1 MTSSLD
7 VVIEFEG
14 QEVPVLA
21 QVDLTSIRTLRLS
34 LAKALYLTRPVDTQ
48 LLYWERG
55 RGYVFGSFLSN
66 VNARMSTFL
75 AMFLRNSCES
85 E

>member
-1 MTSSLD
+1 MASLD
-7 VVIEFEG
+7 VVIEFEE

-34 LAKALYLTRPVDTQ
+34 LAKALYLTRPMDSQ

-55 RGYVFGSFLSN
+55 RGYEFGLNFVL
-66 VNARMSTFL
+66 
-75 AMFLRNSCES
+75 
-85 E
+85 